1 MSESSKEIVLRLPE
15 SLLSECDS
23 LVENSEELDR
33 ETLIMQAV
41 NTYVQEEKKRKIKDK
56 MRRGYVE
63 MKNINLGIASEAFEA
78 EEEAETTLERL
89 VSGV

>member
-1 MSESSKEIVLRLPE
+1 MSESSKEIVVKLPT
-15 SLLSECDS
+15 SLLNECDS
-23 LVENSEELDR
+23 LVQNQDDLDR

-41 NTYVQEEKKRKIKDK
+41 NAYVQDEKKRKIKEK

-63 MKNINLGIASEAFEA
+63 MRNINLGIASEAFVA

>member
-1 MSESSKEIVLRLPE
+1 MSETSKEIVVRLPE
-15 SLLSECDS
+15 SLIDECDN
-23 LVENSEELDR
+23 LVESHEELDR
-33 ETLIMQAV
+33 EALILQAI

-63 MKNINLGIASEAFEA
+63 MRNINLGIASEAFEA

>member
-1 MSESSKEIVLRLPE
+1 MSNTTKEIVIKLPI
-15 SLLSECDS
+15 SLLNDCDD
-23 LVENSEELDR
+23 LVEDQKEMDLNK
-33 ETLIMQAV
+33 LILQAV
-41 NTYVQEEKKRKIKDK
+41 NQYVQDEKKRKIKET

-63 MKNINLGIASEAFEA
+63 MRNINLGIASEAFQA

>member
-1 MSESSKEIVLRLPE
+1 MSELSKEIVIKLPI
-15 SLLSECDS
+15 SLLDECDD
-23 LVENSEELDR
+23 LLENEKDMDR
-33 ETLIMQAV
+33 NTLFIQAIHQ
-41 NTYVQEEKKRKIKDK
+41 YVQVEKKRKIIET

-63 MKNINLGIASEAFEA
+63 MRNINLGIASEAFQA